1 MSRGSRVGVQEEQ
14 HTAIKRRSRLETK
27 CDILRA
33 IQLEGEAH
41 PTRIMYK
48 ANVSWMVMQGFL
60 KELETQSLIAVASQR
75 SGHRKYTLTEKG
87 IECLQTLLSAKSLL
101 GENNE

>member
-1 MSRGSRVGVQEEQ
+1 MQEEQ
-14 HTAIKRRSRLETK
+14 HTPIKRRSRLETK

-41 PTRIMYK
+41 PTHIMYK
-48 ANVSWMVMQGFL
+48 ANVSWTIMQGFL
-60 KELETQSLIAVASQR
+60 KELEAQSLIAVAPQR
-75 SGHRKYTLTEKG
+75 SGHRIYSLTQKG